1 MFICIKSSTVCDK
14 NTTQPNY
21 LQKIPAARSC
31 RHRGHAGEMATEV
44 KYSVLTMLMGE
55 AGPLNTPQV
64 THTHTHTR
72 RAAAQIRPDRCW
84 NVRQTLH
91 VFLHNNK
98 SVWQNMCKRWAPHP
112 PGVRRDGKN
121 DTNEV
126 TADSQQESNVRALD
140 VELKK
145 RG

>member
-64 THTHTHTR
+64 THTHTHTHTHDEQQLKFDPTGVGTSGR
-72 RAAAQIRPDRCW
+72 HFMFSFIITRAYDRICV
-84 NVRQTLH
+84 NVGPLTHWESDVMEKMTQMKWRQT
-91 VFLHNNK
+91 VN
-98 SVWQNMCKRWAPHP
+98 R
-112 PGVRRDGKN
+112 
-121 DTNEV
+121 
-126 TADSQQESNVRALD
+126 SQTSERSMWN
-140 VELKK
+140 
-145 RG
+145 